1 MVDAQ
6 KNVAFGWLSVMLGNF
21 ALLPAL
27 AERIQAKQPG
37 KNLRPIIEAVENFM
51 ALHKTVDDMEAD
63 EDGHNPQAGLTARLE
78 SLVSKLAE
86 QDIAHKMRYT

>member
-27 AERIQAKQPG
+27 SERIQAKQSR
-37 KNLRPIIEAVENFM
+37 KNLRPIIEAIENFM
-51 ALHKTVDDMEAD
+51 ALHKEVDMIEAD
-63 EDGHNPQAGLTARLE
+63 EDGHSPQAGLTVRLE
-78 SLVSKLAE
+78 SLVSKLQE